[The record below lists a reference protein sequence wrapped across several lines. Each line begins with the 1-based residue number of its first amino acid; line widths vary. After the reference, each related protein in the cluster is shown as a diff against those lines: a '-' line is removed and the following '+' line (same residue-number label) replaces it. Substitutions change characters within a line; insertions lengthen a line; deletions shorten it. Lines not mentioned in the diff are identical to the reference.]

1 MQPGQLKP
9 ALWKMKSSYQ
19 SERAEAL
26 CGKKQMN
33 IENTSGKQKSRR
45 GIYLQYKRGFS
56 YLGGRKTID
65 LHFTSIRNRTL
76 HIVAKSN

>member
-19 SERAEAL
+19 SERAKAW
-26 CGKKQMN
+26 CGKKHMN
-33 IENTSGKQKSRR
+33 IGNTGGKQKSRG

-56 YLGGRKTID
+56 YLGGGKTIE
-65 LHFTSIRNRTL
+65 LHFTSISNRTL
-76 HIVAKSN
+76 HIAANPN